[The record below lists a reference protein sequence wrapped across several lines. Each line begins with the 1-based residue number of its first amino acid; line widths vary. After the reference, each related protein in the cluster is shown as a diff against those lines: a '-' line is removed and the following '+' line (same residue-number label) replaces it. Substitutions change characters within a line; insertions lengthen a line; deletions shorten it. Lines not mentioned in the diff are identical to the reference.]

1 MSEDQLAILGF
12 ICLFLIVLSL
22 YFSVEISEWFKKLK
36 KQQTISRANLTTKQI
51 EESERTGWRAIFKHN
66 VLAPLAI
73 GHIIGGLGL
82 IFENNTLAWIGV
94 AFIIY
99 GYYLMIRD

>member
-1 MSEDQLAILGF
+1 MSEDQLAILGL
-12 ICLFLIVLSL
+12 ICLFLFVVSV
-22 YFSVEISEWFKKLK
+22 YFNVEISEWFEKKK
-36 KQQTISRANLTTKQI
+36 KQHTKVKANSIIKQI
-51 EESERTGWRAIFKHN
+51 EESERTGWRALFKHK

-99 GYYLMIRD
+99 GFYLMVNN

>member
-1 MSEDQLAILGF
+1 MSEDQLAILGL
-12 ICLFLIVLSL
+12 ICLFLFVVSV
-22 YFSVEISEWFKKLK
+22 YFNVEISEWFEKKK
-36 KQQTISRANLTTKQI
+36 KQHTKVKANLTTKQI

-99 GYYLMIRD
+99 GFYLMIRD